1 MSTSGLS
8 PHGFDLNDA
17 GWFLHDLDPSS
28 GRAGFVKTDR
38 AALSAEPFLD
48 HQWREAEAVD
58 LRLAGLPAIGSETP
72 RLNFIWHTSFCASTL
87 LASCLDSPGRCLAL
101 KEPRA
106 LVLLADLKRG
116 GYLDRSPSL
125 ARSVFGLLGRRFEA
139 DEQVLIKPSNGA
151 NTLIIEAAAQTQGR
165 ILLLHSDCESFVLS
179 VARKGQAGFA
189 YVRDLFRSLAADGHP
204 LTRWPV
210 DDLLRLTD
218 LQLSALVWR
227 MQMDMLEVASQRL
240 GDRARSLDCRLFLE
254 EPDLVLPR
262 IDDFLGLGIGHRELE
277 QAAAGALFSRDA
289 KRPGQAYSAQGR
301 ADGQA
306 RVREHLGADL
316 ATAVRTMEAVF
327 PNPPK
332 LGHPLIAPDRAG
344 AKRQGAPMRE
354 AAGAR

>member
-8 PHGFDLNDA
+8 PHGFDLSDP

-28 GRAGFVKTDR
+28 GRAGFARTDR
-38 AALSAEPFLD
+38 AALSAAPFLD
-48 HQWREAEAVD
+48 HQWREASAVD
-58 LRLAGLPAIGSETP
+58 AVLPQLPAAGPDAP

-87 LASCLDSPGRCLAL
+87 LAACLDSPGRCLAL

-106 LVLLADLKRG
+106 LVLLADLKRAG
-116 GYLDRSPSL
+116 HLAHAPGL
-125 ARSVFGLLGRRFEA
+125 ARSVFSLLGRRFDA

-165 ILLLHSDCESFVLS
+165 MLLLHSDCESFVLS

-189 YVRDLFRSLAADGHP
+189 YVRDLFRALAADGHP

-210 DDLLRLTD
+210 DDLIRLTD

-240 GDRARSLDCRLFLE
+240 GERARSLDCRVFLE
-254 EPDLVLPR
+254 DPDLVLPR
-262 IDDFLGLGIGHRELE
+262 IDDFLGLGIGAQELE
-277 QAAAGALFSRDA
+277 QAAAGPLFSRDA
-289 KRPGQAYSAQGR
+289 KRPGQAYSARGR
-301 ADGQA
+301 ADDQA
-306 RVREHLGADL
+306 RLRAHLGADL
-316 ATAVRTMEAVF
+316 AAAVRTMEAVF

-332 LGHPLIAPDRAG
+332 LGNPLIAPSRAAFEG
-344 AKRQGAPMRE
+344 EGAPMRE
-354 AAGAR
+354 AAAAR